1 MPAAGLSSSA
11 FILKNGRRWSPVFI
25 FRTHHVTFCVNL
37 KKVKPRHDAFL
48 HHKKHRKQGTH
59 GNFLHNTHHDP
70 CGLAV
75 GGIYACI
82 TLPASF

>member
-11 FILKNGRRWSPVFI
+11 FILKNGRRWPPVFI

-48 HHKKHRKQGTH
+48 HHKKTSQT
-59 GNFLHNTHHDP
+59 GNAWKFSSQ
-70 CGLAV
+70 
-75 GGIYACI
+75 Y
-82 TLPASF
+82 SS